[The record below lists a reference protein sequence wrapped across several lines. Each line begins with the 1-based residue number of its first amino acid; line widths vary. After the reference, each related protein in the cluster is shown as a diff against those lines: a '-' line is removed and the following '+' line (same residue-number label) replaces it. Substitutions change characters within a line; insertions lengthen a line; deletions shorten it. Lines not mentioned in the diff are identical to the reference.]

1 MKKTIITL
9 LILGCSHPL
18 FASYVFRNSASNLN
32 SGVVPDAAINYSS
45 ITAQGS
51 LIGDFDPNTTRG
63 GFYISTR
70 PVPPS
75 NYWFMVGD
83 SSFVILNNGYMGF
96 GTNRPE
102 TKFHLVGGSMT
113 LESNS
118 SLEMRAGGISIG
130 AGPKGSSLFD
140 VNNGSV
146 TIRGNLVGLAMAPT
160 GGLGTRLGVGTQ
172 GPSSA
177 IDVDGGS
184 LTIRGT
190 NAGLRVTSLAGNSTL
205 GTDAAG
211 NFIAGSGGGG
221 SVQNSTEV
229 LRFGYS
235 GSLNISTQTIC
246 GWLTACFNTME
257 STYNVMGIM
266 ASVVEPSTVAATI
279 FNLIVATNSAISP
292 LMASTTYFPTVVIT
306 TQSSAGQQQFRV
318 STGAAGVAPGGVPP
332 PIVIL
337 PWSTIGIQMSTMAVS
352 GTLPRGLKIG
362 INAWTVR

>member
-1 MKKTIITL
+1 MDVH
-9 LILGCSHPL
+9 IL
-18 FASYVFRNSASNLN
+18 F
-32 SGVVPDAAINYSS
+32 
-45 ITAQGS
+45 S
-51 LIGDFDPNTTRG
+51 LPIFN

-70 PVPPS
+70 PATPS
-75 NYWFMVGD
+75 NFWFMVGD

-96 GTNRPE
+96 GTNHPE

-118 SLEMRAGGISIG
+118 ALEMRAGGISIG

-140 VNNGSV
+140 INNGSM
-146 TIRGNLVGLAMAPT
+146 TMRGAGNLGIAIAPS
-160 GGLGTRLGVGTQ
+160 GGLGSRIGIGTQ
-172 GPSSA
+172 GPSSTL
-177 IDVDGGS
+177 DVVNGS
-184 LTIRGT
+184 ITVRGT
-190 NAGLRVTSLAGNSTL
+190 NAGIRVDALAGNSTI

-211 NFIAGSGGGG
+211 NFIAGSGGG

-235 GSLNISTQTIC
+235 GSLNMSTQTIC
-246 GWLTACFNTME
+246 GWLVACFNTME

-266 ASVVEPSTVAATI
+266 ATVVEPSTVAATI

-306 TQSSAGQQQFRV
+306 TQASAGQQQFRV

-337 PWSTIGIQMSTMAVS
+337 PWSTIGVQMSTMATS
-352 GTLPRGLKIG
+352 GNLPRGLKIG